1 MGSTVRIFYLPN
13 KRIKIMKKNIVISLL
28 TIGIM
33 FQIMSIDS
41 VYSSEINKAWNDRMK
56 LFKEMGANMRELKK
70 AQDTVVMLES
80 AKIININSK
89 KLFETSLWPK
99 GSGGGETRAK
109 IEIWQNMQDFQEKFK
124 SLEKASANLIVVVK
138 KGDLDPAKES
148 FRKMAKTCSSCHRE
162 YRAPKKW

>member
-1 MGSTVRIFYLPN
+1 
-13 KRIKIMKKNIVISLL
+13 MKKNIIISLL

-33 FQIMSIDS
+33 FQITSIDS
-41 VYSSEINKAWNDRMK
+41 VYSSETNKAWNDRMK

-70 AQDTVVMLES
+70 AQDTVVMLKS

-89 KLFETSLWPK
+89 KLFKTGLWPK

-109 IEIWQNMQDFQEKFK
+109 IEIWQNMQDFQMKFK

-138 KGDLDPAKES
+138 KGDIDPAKES